1 MNQLMIMN
9 VFKSGCLLT
18 LLALAV
24 SVSGQDANQ
33 QPETA
38 PLPTQAPSAEETKIN
53 PDEPPPIKQVEPGV
67 FELGKVRLNQGKRS
81 ITFPANINMHEGPI
95 EYFLVT
101 SFGKVHESVLKM
113 DVMPYHIHVFALM
126 LGASGADFDA
136 LKERFSKLEENEI
149 VPTAELNEM
158 LKAGLFGQSLQ
169 MTIRWE
175 KDGKDF
181 KYEAEELLASNI
193 DGKTMEPGQWFYT
206 GSRVINNIFVAN
218 QSGDAVTVIGDYGSM
233 VNYIGPG
240 FKNDELW
247 KANVP
252 VLPPINHPVTVT
264 FTFPVQKKNSSES
277 TEKE

>member
-1 MNQLMIMN
+1 MRNIQT
-9 VFKSGCLLT
+9 GCLLV
-18 LLALAV
+18 LLASAV
-24 SVSGQDANQ
+24 NMIGQDVNQ
-33 QPETA
+33 QPPTA
-38 PLPTQAPSAEETKIN
+38 PLPAASPPAEETKVKEN
-53 PDEPPPIKQVEPGV
+53 DQLPIKEIEPGV
-67 FELGKVRLNQGKRS
+67 LELGKVRLNKEARS
-81 ITFPANINMHEGPI
+81 ITFPASINMHEGPI

-101 SFGKVHESVLKM
+101 TFGKVHESVLKM
-113 DVMPYHIHVFALM
+113 DVMPFHIHVFALM
-126 LGASGADFDA
+126 LDASGADFPA

-158 LKAGLFGQSLQ
+158 LKAGLFGQPLN

-181 KYEAEELLASNI
+181 QYEAEELLASNL
-193 DGKTMEPGQWFYT
+193 DGETMEPSQWFYT

-264 FTFPVQKKNSSES
+264 FTFPVQKEKSGDASK
-277 TEKE
+277 TE